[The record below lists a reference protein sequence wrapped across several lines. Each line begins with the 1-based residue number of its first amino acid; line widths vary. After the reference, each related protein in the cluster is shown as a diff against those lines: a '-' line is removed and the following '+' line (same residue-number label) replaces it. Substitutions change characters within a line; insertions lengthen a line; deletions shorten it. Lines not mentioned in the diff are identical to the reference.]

1 MEKEFYIGFS
11 RARSPLKIFSFLIRW
26 AEMPKTFN
34 PLSWLKLYHSSH
46 CFTLYPRNDRRPFF
60 MVNEAAGSAV
70 RFMSEKHFLDHAK
83 ITKLYLVS
91 LPEIIYDV
99 MKTEGEEWAGA
110 PYALFENV
118 GIVLVRIA
126 HFFGFNIKNPFGQGK
141 AALKCSE
148 MILINTILRIPGV
161 NEGLL
166 RSLVRIDFRK
176 ELPKD
181 LDTFGVRDLYFIC
194 ESLARRGHIKMA
206 VSWEN

>member
-1 MEKEFYIGFS
+1 MDKKFFIGFS
-11 RARSPLKIFSFLIRW
+11 RARSPLKIFSTLIRW
-26 AEMPKTFN
+26 AEYPKRIYN
-34 PLSWLKLYHSSH
+34 PLTWFRLYDASH
-46 CFTLYPRNDRRPFF
+46 CFTLYPKTDKRPFF
-60 MVNEAAGSAV
+60 MVNEAAGSSV
-70 RFMSEKHFLDHAK
+70 RFMSQKHFLDHSL
-83 ITKLYLVS
+83 ILKLYAVE
-91 LPEIIYDV
+91 LPEDLYEA

-126 HFFGFNIKNPFGQGK
+126 HFFGFNIRNPFGQGK

-166 RSLVRIDFRK
+166 RSFVRVDFRK

-181 LDTFGVRDLYFIC
+181 LDTFGVRDLCLIC
-194 ESLARRGHIKMA
+194 EALNRRGFIKLA
-206 VSWEN
+206 VTWN